1 MVDLRCATYLGRVI
15 PRTGEQG
22 VVFGQEQADDVGRVA
37 NEALDRIWL
46 LRIKGPDDA
55 ILAARVDQALEMK
68 VPLAIG
74 KPKHWGTLWQLACL
88 WNQFLC
94 VLIRVRIRTAPATF
108 KHETM
113 QLVIVICTDYT
124 LSYKNTWPDVSR
136 AKKCFARTGIET
148 HDLPTRV
155 ILLEHT
161 FLTRM
166 GLCPPSK
173 AGTLETLKMLPKNSY
188 GRWQLQPGLAN
199 RKEMVPP

>member
-74 KPKHWGTLWQLACL
+74 KPKH
-88 WNQFLC
+88 
-94 VLIRVRIRTAPATF
+94 
-108 KHETM
+108 
-113 QLVIVICTDYT
+113 
-124 LSYKNTWPDVSR
+124 
-136 AKKCFARTGIET
+136 
-148 HDLPTRV
+148 
-155 ILLEHT
+155 
-161 FLTRM
+161 
-166 GLCPPSK
+166 
-173 AGTLETLKMLPKNSY
+173 
-188 GRWQLQPGLAN
+188 
-199 RKEMVPP
+199 